1 MPLSIDTDA
10 AAALDDAALSSM
22 PVDPSPTD
30 AMLEVLVPP
39 KCPIMQQFGFIV
51 VLLLQVYLLVLL
63 QSLDRSDILEPVH
76 LSEFKRILE
85 QFVEQKLRKRPGI
98 DW

>member
-1 MPLSIDTDA
+1 M
-10 AAALDDAALSSM
+10 
-22 PVDPSPTD
+22 
-30 AMLEVLVPP
+30 
-39 KCPIMQQFGFIV
+39 
-51 VLLLQVYLLVLL
+51 LL